1 MGDDMMKTAL
11 ERAMER
17 ADRLQVPEE
26 KIRELEYRSEGER
39 LAAQFLRDPQFDLAS
54 ALKGM
59 DPKKVKAIAKAV
71 EGILLQNLTLP
82 KKESDLATAERVF
95 AGLALL
101 KQDKR
106 TIEQAKQQ
114 LQNLGNYYA
123 QARKQHYDQL
133 RAEVERVLTRT
144 IQQQTGLS
152 MSGMK
157 LNINVEQTA
166 EFQENW
172 RQLSAKLDGEYDK
185 ALAQLKQRIASVA

>member
-1 MGDDMMKTAL
+1 MGDDSMKTAL

-39 LAAQFLRDPQFDLAS
+39 LAAQFLRDPQFDLAL
-54 ALKGM
+54 AMKGL
-59 DPKKVKAIAKAV
+59 DPKKSRPIAKAV
-71 EGILLQNLTLP
+71 EGILLQNLVLP
-82 KKESDLATAERVF
+82 RKESDLPAAERVF
-95 AGLALL
+95 TGLTAL

-106 TIEQAKQQ
+106 ALEQAKQQ
-114 LQNLGNYYA
+114 LQNLGNYYT

-133 RAEVERVLTRT
+133 KAEVERMLART

-172 RQLSAKLDGEYDK
+172 RQLSAKLDAEYNK
-185 ALAQLKQRIASVA
+185 ALSQLKQRLALIP

>member
-1 MGDDMMKTAL
+1 MGDDFMKTAL

-54 ALKGM
+54 VLKGL
-59 DPKKVKAIAKAV
+59 DAKKAKPVARVV
-71 EGILLQNLTLP
+71 EEILLQNLALP
-82 KKESDLATAERVF
+82 KREGDLAASGRLF
-95 AGLALL
+95 AGLAVL

-106 TIEQAKQQ
+106 ALEQAKQQ
-114 LQNLGNYYA
+114 LQNLGNYYT

-133 RAEVERVLTRT
+133 KAEVERMLART
-144 IQQQTGLS
+144 LQQQMGLS

-172 RQLSAKLDGEYDK
+172 RQLSAKLDAEYDK
-185 ALAQLKQRIASVA
+185 ALSQLKQRIASIH